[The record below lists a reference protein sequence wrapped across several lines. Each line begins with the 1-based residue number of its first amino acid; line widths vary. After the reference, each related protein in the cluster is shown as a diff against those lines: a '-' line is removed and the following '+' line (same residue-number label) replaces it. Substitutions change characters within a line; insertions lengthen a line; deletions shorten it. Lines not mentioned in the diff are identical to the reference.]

1 MRLSK
6 KEKVDESVAA
16 PKKEIASSAR
26 REPASPS
33 PSPSWA
39 PMSASEAR
47 TNSSVPTPAGWYP
60 DPNNREVAR
69 YWDGAT
75 WAERTQPLPAPPPPP
90 SEKPSATPPGAAP
103 SESPDDM
110 DSGPNDMTQETTDA
124 APTFGLPHPEAE
136 TDPHVWVGA
145 TKAAVENALVV
156 GTPEAWLNAA
166 QTAVVV
172 AEMAYAMQLA
182 THARQIAK
190 QTVQRAEVAQQEA
203 HALTE
208 AAAEAM
214 RTAQQS
220 AQAAEVAEREAR
232 DAAKAATSAR
242 QQAENMAASAP
253 QATDNARALV
263 QAATSATATADELEG
278 VVVEANEANT
288 PEAWHEALQHV
299 AALWSKK
306 VDEH

>member
-1 MRLSK
+1 MRLMK
-6 KEKVDESVAA
+6 KEKGDDSGAEPEKSDSNAGPV
-16 PKKEIASSAR
+16 
-26 REPASPS
+26 PASPS
-33 PSPSWA
+33 RPTE
-39 PMSASEAR
+39 SESR
-47 TNSSVPTPAGWYP
+47 TDPTVPTPAGWYP
-60 DPNNREVAR
+60 DPHNRGVAR

-75 WAERTQPLPAPPPPP
+75 WAERTQPLPAPPPAPP
-90 SEKPSATPPGAAP
+90 HEKPSGAMRAATTA
-103 SESPDDM
+103 SESPDVM
-110 DSGPNDMTQETTDA
+110 DSRSTKPTHESAEA
-124 APTFGLPHPEAE
+124 ASPPGLPNQEA
-136 TDPHVWVGA
+136 DKDAHVWVGA
-145 TKAAVENALVV
+145 TKAAVGNALAV
-156 GTPEAWLNAA
+156 GTPEAWLSAA

-172 AEMAYAMQLA
+172 AEMSYAMQLA
-182 THARQIAK
+182 THARQIAT
-190 QTVQRAEVAQQEA
+190 QAIQRAEVADQEA

-242 QQAENMAASAP
+242 RQAEEMAASAP
-253 QATDNARALV
+253 LATDDARVLV
-263 QAATSATATADELEG
+263 EAAKRATATADELEG
-278 VVVEANEANT
+278 VVVQANEANT